1 MNDNLY
7 QEAILGHARS
17 ELRAGRL
24 ADPDATATA
33 DNPLC
38 GDRVTFDVRIAAGRI
53 ADIAHHTRGCVL
65 CKAAAAILAERAV
78 GTTGAEAAAAAD
90 ELRAM
95 LEANGPPPAGEW
107 ADLAAFVPVA
117 DHRSRH
123 TCVLLPFDAL
133 AMALTGDR
141 TTTPD

>member
-53 ADIAHHTRGCVL
+53 ADIAHHTPRV
-65 CKAAAAILAERAV
+65 RAV
-78 GTTGAEAAAAAD
+78 QGRGGDPCGAS
-90 ELRAM
+90 R
-95 LEANGPPPAGEW
+95 W
-107 ADLAAFVPVA
+107 Y
-117 DHRSRH
+117 HRRR
-123 TCVLLPFDAL
+123 
-133 AMALTGDR
+133 GGGRRGR
-141 TTTPD
+141 TQGHA